1 MYLFILNLR
10 TGKTMFFRDVAT
22 YRKIIKTSKSMIN
35 IKFRTVRLGKGIG
48 MYLGRSI
55 QEA

>member
-1 MYLFILNLR
+1 ML
-10 TGKTMFFRDVAT
+10 FRDVAT
-22 YRKIIKTSKSMIN
+22 YRKIIKTSKRMIN
-35 IKFRTVRLGKGIG
+35 VKFRTVRVGKGLG